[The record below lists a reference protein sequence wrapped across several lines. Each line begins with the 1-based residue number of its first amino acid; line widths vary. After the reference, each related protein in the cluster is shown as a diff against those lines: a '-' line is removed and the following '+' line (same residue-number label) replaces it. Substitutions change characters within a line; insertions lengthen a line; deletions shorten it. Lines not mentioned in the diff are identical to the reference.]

1 MTLFPSLSAA
11 RPGGDV
17 IRQAGAGASSTKPKT
32 MKYAIAI
39 ILGINATLWLL
50 VLVSYQQS

>member
-1 MTLFPSLSAA
+1 
-11 RPGGDV
+11 
-17 IRQAGAGASSTKPKT
+17 